1 MHLEGFCK
9 SRKDEGPILT
19 KNKIYPTK
27 SPAFLFPVWKF
38 WLKISAE
45 LLLIYTNTFIF
56 LALNIAALH

>member
-9 SRKDEGPILT
+9 SRKDGGSILT

-27 SPAFLFPVWKF
+27 SPAFLFPDWKF

-45 LLLIYTNTFIF
+45 LLLIYTFIF